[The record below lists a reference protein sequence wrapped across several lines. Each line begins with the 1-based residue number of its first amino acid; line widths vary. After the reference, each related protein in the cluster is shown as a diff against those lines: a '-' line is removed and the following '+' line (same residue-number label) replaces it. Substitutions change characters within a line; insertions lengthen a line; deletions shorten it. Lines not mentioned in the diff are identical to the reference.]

1 MGKSRLL
8 QIVLSAMNT
17 TSTDTELILMNTTAD
32 TTVNQIDI
40 GSGRNLLYILL
51 VTIVVFLIFFL
62 LLFVNI
68 RKRTKAE
75 KAAINVNQ
83 KLKESNKEL
92 EKALSEVTATKD
104 ALHSKYEELKKS
116 KEIVKRM
123 AYSDYLT
130 SLPNRL
136 AFVELLDGIMAT
148 IRQNEIV
155 GILDIDIDNFKDIN
169 DTLGHSY
176 GDEMLI
182 DVMHRLE
189 ELIKENDYLS
199 RIGGDEFAILI
210 QNLTDL
216 SELEERILEVQQIFA
231 TPFRVATREFFITV
245 SIGVAIAPKDGK
257 TTQSL
262 VKNMNSAMYEAKER
276 GKNNFCYYD
285 DSINLKM
292 MQKLEM
298 QSELRKAIEENQFVV
313 YYQPQ
318 INLVN
323 DRVVGFE
330 ALARWQHPEK
340 GIIAPID
347 FIPLAEDN
355 GMIVAIGKKMLYE
368 SCMQLRSLQESGYRD
383 IVIAVNLSARQF
395 KDKDFLPMVYEILEE
410 TKADARGLE
419 FEITETVALD
429 DLEFSISTISKL
441 KEIGITFA
449 LDDFGTGYSS
459 LNYLKRLPVNNLKID
474 KSFLDTI
481 LENNSDQKIVHTMI
495 DLAKHLN
502 IEVIAEGVELSE
514 QEKFLKEINCG
525 KAQGYYYGKPVPKE
539 IAFEILKKL
548 NSENS

>member
-8 QIVLSAMNT
+8 QIVFSAMNT
-17 TSTDTELILMNTTAD
+17 ATADTELNVHSTNAETAV
-32 TTVNQIDI
+32 TQMEN
-40 GSGRNLLYILL
+40 GSGQNLLYILL
-51 VTIVVFLIFFL
+51 VTIVVFTVLFL

-68 RKRTKAE
+68 RRRTRAE
-75 KAAINVNQ
+75 KAAIAVNQ

-104 ALHSKYEELKKS
+104 VLHSKYEELKKS

-136 AFVELLDGIMAT
+136 AFVELLDGVMAT
-148 IRQNEIV
+148 LRQNEIV

-189 ELIKENDYLS
+189 DLIKENDYLS

-210 QNLTDL
+210 QNLTDI
-216 SELEERILEVQQIFA
+216 SELEERILKVQQIFE
-231 TPFRVATREFFITV
+231 TPFRVATKEFFITV

-262 VKNMNSAMYEAKER
+262 VKNVNSAMYAAKER

-285 DSINLKM
+285 DSINMKM

-298 QSELRKAIEENQFVV
+298 QSELRKAIEEDQFVV

-318 INLVN
+318 INLGN

-340 GIIAPID
+340 GIIAPVD
-347 FIPLAEDN
+347 FIPLTEDN

-368 SCMQLRSLQESGYRD
+368 SCIQLRNLQESGFHD

-419 FEITETVALD
+419 FEITESVALD
-429 DLEFSISTISKL
+429 DLEFTITTISKL

-502 IEVIAEGVELSE
+502 IDVIAEGVELPE
-514 QEKFLKEINCG
+514 QERFLKEINCG
-525 KAQGYYYGKPVPKE
+525 KAQGYYYGKPVPKDT
-539 IAFEILKKL
+539 AFEVLKRL

>member
-8 QIVLSAMNT
+8 QIVFSAMNT
-17 TSTDTELILMNTTAD
+17 ATADTELNVHSTNAETAV
-32 TTVNQIDI
+32 TQMEN
-40 GSGRNLLYILL
+40 GSGQNLLYILL
-51 VTIVVFLIFFL
+51 VTIVVFTVLFL

-68 RKRTKAE
+68 RRRTRAE
-75 KAAINVNQ
+75 KAAIAVNQ

-104 ALHSKYEELKKS
+104 VLHSKYEELKKS

-136 AFVELLDGIMAT
+136 AFVELLDGVMAT
-148 IRQNEIV
+148 LRQNEIV

-189 ELIKENDYLS
+189 DLIKENDYLS

-210 QNLTDL
+210 QNLTDI
-216 SELEERILEVQQIFA
+216 SELEERILKVQQIFE
-231 TPFRVATREFFITV
+231 TPFRVATKEFFITV

-262 VKNMNSAMYEAKER
+262 VKNVNSAMYAAKER

-285 DSINLKM
+285 DSINMKM

-298 QSELRKAIEENQFVV
+298 QSELRKAIEEDQFVV

-318 INLVN
+318 INLGN

-340 GIIAPID
+340 GIIAPVD
-347 FIPLAEDN
+347 FIPLTEDN

-368 SCMQLRSLQESGYRD
+368 SCIQLRNLQESGFHD

-419 FEITETVALD
+419 FEITESVALD
-429 DLEFSISTISKL
+429 DLEFTITTISKL

-502 IEVIAEGVELSE
+502 IDVIAEGVELPE
-514 QEKFLKEINCG
+514 QERFLKEINCG

-539 IAFEILKKL
+539 TAFAVLKRL

>member
-8 QIVLSAMNT
+8 QIVLSAMIT
-17 TSTDTELILMNTTAD
+17 ATAD
-32 TTVNQIDI
+32 TNLSLLSTNADTAITQVEN
-40 GSGRNLLYILL
+40 GTERNWLYILL
-51 VTIVVFLIFFL
+51 MTIAVFSVLFL

-68 RKRTKAE
+68 RRRTRAE
-75 KAAINVNQ
+75 KAAIAVNQ

-136 AFVELLDGIMAT
+136 AFVELLDGVMAT

-176 GDEMLI
+176 GDEMLL

-189 ELIKENDYLS
+189 KLIKENDYLS

-216 SELEERILEVQQIFA
+216 SELEERILEVQQIFE
-231 TPFRVATREFFITV
+231 TPFKVATKEFFISV

-262 VKNMNSAMYEAKER
+262 VKNVNSAMYAAKER
-276 GKNNFCYYD
+276 GKNNYCYYD
-285 DSINLKM
+285 DSINQKM

-298 QSELRKAIEENQFVV
+298 QSELRRAIEEDQFVV

-318 INLVN
+318 INLIN

-340 GIIAPID
+340 GIITPSD
-347 FIPLAEDN
+347 FIPLTEDN

-368 SCMQLRSLQESGYRD
+368 SCIQLRQLQECGFHD

-395 KDKDFLPMVYEILEE
+395 KDKDFLPMVFEILEE
-410 TKADARGLE
+410 TKVDARGLE
-419 FEITETVALD
+419 FEITESVALD
-429 DLEFSISTISKL
+429 DLEFTIATISKL

-502 IEVIAEGVELSE
+502 IDVIAEGVELSE
-514 QEKFLKEINCG
+514 QERFLKEINCG

-539 IAFEILKKL
+539 IAFEVLKRL
-548 NSENS
+548 NNENS

>member
-8 QIVLSAMNT
+8 QIVFSAMNT
-17 TSTDTELILMNTTAD
+17 ATADTELNVHSTNAD
-32 TTVNQIDI
+32 MAVTQMEN
-40 GSGRNLLYILL
+40 GSGQNLLYILL
-51 VTIVVFLIFFL
+51 VTIVVFTVLFL

-68 RKRTKAE
+68 RRRTRAE
-75 KAAINVNQ
+75 KAAIAVNQ

-104 ALHSKYEELKKS
+104 VLHSKYEELKKS

-136 AFVELLDGIMAT
+136 AFVELLDGVMAT
-148 IRQNEIV
+148 LRQNEIV

-189 ELIKENDYLS
+189 EFIKENDYLS

-216 SELEERILEVQQIFA
+216 SELEERILKVQQIFE
-231 TPFRVATREFFITV
+231 TPFRVATKEFFITV

-262 VKNMNSAMYEAKER
+262 VKNVNSAMYAAKER

-285 DSINLKM
+285 DSINMKM

-298 QSELRKAIEENQFVV
+298 QSELRKAIEEDQFVV

-318 INLVN
+318 INLGN

-330 ALARWQHPEK
+330 ALARWQHPGK
-340 GIIAPID
+340 GIIAPVD
-347 FIPLAEDN
+347 FIPLTEDN

-368 SCMQLRSLQESGYRD
+368 SCIQLRNLQESGFHD

-419 FEITETVALD
+419 FEITESVALD
-429 DLEFSISTISKL
+429 DLEFTIATISKL

-502 IEVIAEGVELSE
+502 IDVIAEGVELPE

-539 IAFEILKKL
+539 TAFEVLKRL

>member
-8 QIVLSAMNT
+8 QSVQSAMNT
-17 TSTDTELILMNTTAD
+17 VFTDTNLNLLSINAD
-32 TTVNQIDI
+32 TTNLQVEN
-40 GSGRNLLYILL
+40 GSGRGLLYILL
-51 VTIVVFLIFFL
+51 VTIVVFSVLIL
-62 LLFVNI
+62 LLIVNI
-68 RKRTKAE
+68 RRRTKAE
-75 KAAINVNQ
+75 KAAIVVNY

-136 AFVELLDGIMAT
+136 AFVELLDGVMAT
-148 IRQNEIV
+148 LRQNEIV

-189 ELIKENDYLS
+189 ELIQENDYLS

-216 SELEERILEVQQIFA
+216 AELENRILEVQKIFA
-231 TPFRVATREFFITV
+231 TPFRIATKEFFVTV

-262 VKNMNSAMYEAKER
+262 VKNVNSAMYAAKER

-298 QSELRKAIEENQFVV
+298 QSELRKAIEEEQFIV

-318 INLVN
+318 INLTN

-355 GMIVAIGKKMLYE
+355 GMIVAIGKKILYE
-368 SCMQLRSLQESGYRD
+368 ACIQLQKLQESGYHD

-410 TKADARGLE
+410 TKVDARGLE
-419 FEITETVALD
+419 FEITESVALD
-429 DLEFSISTISKL
+429 DLEFTINTISKL
-441 KEIGITFA
+441 KQIGITFA

-474 KSFLDTI
+474 KSFLDTV

-502 IEVIAEGVELSE
+502 IDVIAEGVELSE
-514 QEKFLKEINCG
+514 QEKFLKDINCG

-539 IAFEILKKL
+539 EAFEVLKRL

>member
-1 MGKSRLL
+1 MEYS
-8 QIVLSAMNT
+8 
-17 TSTDTELILMNTTAD
+17 
-32 TTVNQIDI
+32 
-40 GSGRNLLYILL
+40 SGRGLLYILL
-51 VTIVVFLIFFL
+51 VTIVVFSLLFL

-68 RKRTKAE
+68 RRRTKAE
-75 KAAINVNQ
+75 KVAIAVNQ

-92 EKALSEVTATKD
+92 ELALSEVTATKD

-136 AFVELLDGIMAT
+136 AFVELLEGVMT
-148 IRQNEIV
+148 TLRQNEII
-155 GILDIDIDNFKDIN
+155 GILDIDLDNFKDIN

-189 ELIKENDYLS
+189 DLLMDNEYLS

-210 QNLTDL
+210 QNLDDVAD
-216 SELEERILEVQQIFA
+216 LEERIKEVQKTFEA
-231 TPFRVATREFFITV
+231 PFRVATKEFFITA

-262 VKNMNSAMYEAKER
+262 IKNVNSAMYAAKER
-276 GKNNFCYYD
+276 GKNNFYYYD
-285 DSINLKM
+285 DAINLKM
-292 MQKLEM
+292 MQKLEL
-298 QSELRKAIEENQFVV
+298 QSELRRAIEEDQFIV

-318 INLVN
+318 INLES

-340 GIIAPID
+340 GIIAPAD
-347 FIPLAEDN
+347 FISLAEEN

-368 SCMQLRSLQESGYRD
+368 SCKQIRKLQEKGIKD

-410 TKADARGLE
+410 TKADPRGLE
-419 FEITETVALD
+419 FEITESVALD
-429 DLEFSISTISKL
+429 DLEFTIATISKL
-441 KEIGITFA
+441 KELGITFA

-459 LNYLKRLPVNNLKID
+459 LSYLKKLPVNNLKID
-474 KSFLDTI
+474 KSFLDTL

-502 IEVIAEGVELSE
+502 IDVIAEGVEQCE
-514 QEKFLKEINCG
+514 QEKFLKEMHCG

-539 IAFEILKKL
+539 TAFEVLKRL
-548 NSENS
+548 NNENVVFP